1 VRVLFVYSLRDGLT
15 RRHPLASL
23 GDIHI
28 GISYVSAYLKARQH
42 STRLVVLGSEME
54 SRSRASLEAAVS
66 EFDPQLVAFTAVSTQ
81 FPFIST
87 AARRLKQ
94 RWPNKFLVL
103 GGVHASLRPHE
114 AMQGAFDAVC
124 VGEGEGPAAELAEHL
139 ESGQAPRGI
148 PNLWI
153 RQPDGSVERNPTRDF
168 VPDLEQLPFPDREM
182 WHNWVMARRLT
193 HQVILPSRGCPYNC
207 SYCSNHAL
215 RKLAGGK
222 YVRLR
227 QPANILQELRALA
240 ARYPETT
247 EVYLQSETIAVNA
260 KWLDEL
266 AEQIRVFNAEL
277 DQKISFACNFRV
289 ARQFLKEE
297 VFSALEQANVRTIE
311 IGLESGSER
320 VRCEVLRRNYSNE
333 DFFQAVALAR
343 RHGMR
348 VNVYNMIGLPGET
361 VADYWETVQVNH
373 RVCPDRSLT
382 SIFFPYPGTDLFET
396 CKAEGLLSESG
407 DLTAERWR
415 ATLDH
420 PGFSRRQVQRA
431 FDWFE
436 YRVYREHRPLHFR
449 LRKMLRNK
457 ASSGRWSHLIFM
469 RLLPLWHAV
478 RGQR

>member
-1 VRVLFVYSLRDGLT
+1 MRVLFVYSLRDGLT
-15 RRHPLASL
+15 PRHPLPSL

-28 GISYVSAYLKARQH
+28 GISYVSAYLKARRH
-42 STRLVVLGSEME
+42 STRLVVLGSEVE
-54 SRSRASLEAAVS
+54 PRSLALLEKAVS

-81 FPFIST
+81 FPFISA

-103 GGVHASLRPHE
+103 GGVHASLSPDA
-114 AMQGAFDAVC
+114 AMQGAFDAAC
-124 VGEGEGPAAELAEHL
+124 IGEGEIPAAELAGQL
-139 ESGQAPRGI
+139 ESGRAPRGI

-153 RQPDGSVERNPTRDF
+153 RQPGGSVEKNPTRDF
-168 VPDLEQLPFPDREM
+168 VSDLEQLPFPDREM
-182 WHNWVMARRLT
+182 WHDWVMARRLT
-193 HQVILPSRGCPYNC
+193 QQVILPSRGCPYNC

-227 QPANILQELRALA
+227 QPAGIVRELRVLTE
-240 ARYPETT
+240 RYRETT
-247 EVYLQSETIAVNA
+247 EVYLQSETIAVNS
-260 KWLDEL
+260 KWLAEL
-266 AEQIRVFNAEL
+266 AEQISVFNAEL
-277 DQKISFACNFRV
+277 DQSISFACNFRV

-297 VFSALEQANVRTIE
+297 VFAALERANVRTIE

-320 VRCEVLRRNYSNE
+320 VRCDVLRRNYSNE
-333 DFFQAVALAR
+333 DFFQAVALSR

-361 VADYWETVQVNH
+361 VADYWETVDVNR

-396 CKAEGLLSESG
+396 CQAEGLLSESG

-420 PGFSRRQVQRA
+420 PGFSRRQIQRA

-436 YRVYREHRPLHFR
+436 YRVYRGHRPLQFR

-457 ASSGRWSHLIFM
+457 AFANRWSHLIFM
-469 RLLPLWHAV
+469 RLLPLWHAF
-478 RGQR
+478 RAQR

>member
-1 VRVLFVYSLRDGLT
+1 MRVLFVYSLRDGLT
-15 RRHPLASL
+15 PRHPLASL

-28 GISYVSAYLKARQH
+28 GISYISAYLKARQH

-54 SRSRASLEAAVS
+54 SRSLASLEAAVS
-66 EFDPQLVAFTAVSTQ
+66 EFDAQLVAFTAVSTQ
-81 FPFIST
+81 FPFISA

-94 RWPNKFLVL
+94 RWPDKFLVL
-103 GGVHASLRPHE
+103 GGAHASLRPDE
-114 AMQGAFDAVC
+114 AMASPFDAVC
-124 VGEGEGPAAELAEHL
+124 IGEGELPTAELAGQL
-139 ESGQAPRGI
+139 ESGRAPRGI
-148 PNLWI
+148 LNLWL
-153 RQPDGSVERNPTRDF
+153 RQPDGSLEKNPPRDF
-168 VPDLEQLPFPDREM
+168 VSDLEQLPFPDREM
-182 WHNWVMARRLT
+182 WHDWVMARRLT
-193 HQVILPSRGCPYNC
+193 QQVILPSRGCPYNC

-227 QPANILQELRALA
+227 QPASILQELRELKE
-240 ARYPETT
+240 RYPETT
-247 EVYLQSETIAVNA
+247 DVYLQSETIAVDP
-260 KWLDEL
+260 KWLAEL
-266 AEQIRVFNAEL
+266 AGQVSGFNAGLEPR
-277 DQKISFACNFRV
+277 ISFACNFRV

-297 VFSALEQANVRTIE
+297 VFAALEQANVRTIE

-333 DFFQAVALAR
+333 EFFQAVALSR
-343 RHGMR
+343 RHGMH

-361 VADYWETVQVNH
+361 LADYWETVEVNH
-373 RVCPDRSLT
+373 RVCPDRSIT
-382 SIFFPYPGTDLFET
+382 SIFFPYPGTDLFAT
-396 CKAEGLLSESG
+396 CQAEGLLSESS

-436 YRVYREHRPLHFR
+436 YRVYRGHRPWQFR

-457 ASSGRWSHLIFM
+457 AYSGRWSHLVFM
-469 RLLPLWHAV
+469 RLLPLWHAL